1 MKKAFLIFLIPLI
14 NLNAQ
19 WDFSLSMGLDF
30 KAASSYR
37 DYINSAPGN
46 DNLSTFTNSVNF
58 AGEVDY
64 MLSPNL
70 EIGIEHSLAIDSY
83 NRNTELGGVYEISYT
98 HQRPTALCYYVIAGK
113 GYKFKFG
120 GGIGLRFVSLTE
132 RIIAEADYTASGF
145 GILLKAEGNTLL
157 SDNFYALIGV
167 DLRYDL
173 PGELKS
179 ANGSYI
185 VNQYTNEK
193 MNLNSLSIGIKLG
206 IAYLL

>member
-1 MKKAFLIFLIPLI
+1 MKKALLIFLIPLI
-14 NLNAQ
+14 NLSAQ

-30 KAASSYR
+30 KAAPSYR
-37 DYINSAPGN
+37 DYINSAPGY
-46 DNLSTFTNSVNF
+46 DNLSTFTSSVNF
-58 AGEVDY
+58 AGEVGY

-70 EIGIEHSLAIDSY
+70 EIGIEHSIVIDSY
-83 NRNTELGGVYEISYT
+83 NSNTGLGSAYEISYT
-98 HQRPTALCYYVIAGK
+98 HQRPTALCYYVITGE

-120 GGIGLRFVSLTE
+120 GGVGPRFVNLTE
-132 RIIAEADYTASGF
+132 RIITETDYTASGF

-157 SDNFYALIGV
+157 GDNFFALIGV

-185 VNQYTNEK
+185 VNQYTKEK